1 MKFLQRG
8 WMIVAS
14 LLMFAVTVSFLAVQ
28 TEKPSAVNAPS
39 SIEV

>member
-1 MKFLQRG
+1 MKFLQRW
-8 WMIVAS
+8 WMIAA
-14 LLMFAVTVSFLAVQ
+14 LLFVFAVTVSFLAVQ